1 MAKILVVDDNL
12 ANCDLLADVLS
23 QWGYEVA
30 QAHQGKKVLPMV
42 EAFRPDL
49 VLLDVMLPGMNGFEI
64 CKRIKAS
71 AETENIAVILLTVLN
86 DVEDR
91 AQGIRVGA
99 DLFLS
104 KPVNYKELRRQI
116 EFVLSNKTHMEEL
129 EESEAICECLLRLM
143 SHLDAKA
150 YCHSLTVKEYAKKL
164 AMRLELSE
172 RSIKQ
177 AAMGAALHDLKKML
191 PERTAS
197 DEAVLE
203 ILQPLKMLHWL
214 KPYLT
219 KKKSGILDV
228 QIVQVVNAYCKLCEE
243 GVEEKTALERVR
255 QAYGAEYGTSCEA
268 LEQLIADEQFLKNIG
283 L

>member
-1 MAKILVVDDNL
+1 
-12 ANCDLLADVLS
+12 
-23 QWGYEVA
+23 
-30 QAHQGKKVLPMV
+30 
-42 EAFRPDL
+42 
-49 VLLDVMLPGMNGFEI
+49 
-64 CKRIKAS
+64 
-71 AETENIAVILLTVLN
+71 
-86 DVEDR
+86 
-91 AQGIRVGA
+91 
-99 DLFLS
+99 
-104 KPVNYKELRRQI
+104 
-116 EFVLSNKTHMEEL
+116 
-129 EESEAICECLLRLM
+129 M

-219 KKKSGILDV
+219 KKKRDFGCSNRTCGQRL
-228 QIVQVVNAYCKLCEE
+228 L
-243 GVEEKTALERVR
+243 
-255 QAYGAEYGTSCEA
+255 
-268 LEQLIADEQFLKNIG
+268 
-283 L
+283 